1 MSWTEQNNKLSKEFV
16 FKNFSQAFAFMTQ
29 VALLAEKAD
38 HHPEWKNV
46 WNKVWIDLCTHS
58 EGSTV
63 TTKDRELAKA
73 IDAAYRP

>member
-1 MSWTEQNNKLSKEFV
+1 MSWIEQNNKLSKEFV
-16 FKNFSQAFAFMTQ
+16 FKDFSQAFAFMTQ
-29 VALLAEKAD
+29 VAFLAEKAD

-58 EGSTV
+58 AGSTV

-73 IDAAYRP
+73 IDAVYRP

>member
-63 TTKDRELAKA
+63 TSKDRELANA
-73 IDAAYRP
+73 IDTVYRP

>member
-38 HHPEWKNV
+38 HHPEWKNA
-46 WNKVWIDLCTHS
+46 WNKVWIDLCTHD

-63 TTKDRELAKA
+63 TAKDRELAKA
-73 IDAAYRP
+73 IDATYCP

>member
-29 VALLAEKAD
+29 VALLVEKAD

-46 WNKVWIDLCTHS
+46 WNKVWIELCTHS

-63 TTKDRELAKA
+63 TNKDRELAKA
-73 IDAAYRP
+73 IDAVYRP

>member
-1 MSWTEQNNKLSKEFV
+1 MSWTEQNNKLSNEFV

-63 TTKDRELAKA
+63 TSKDRDLAKA
-73 IDAAYRP
+73 IDAVYRP

>member
-46 WNKVWIDLCTHS
+46 WNKVWIELTTHS
-58 EGSTV
+58 AGNTV
-63 TTKDRELAKA
+63 TTKDRELAQA

>member
-58 EGSTV
+58 DGSTV
-63 TTKDRELAKA
+63 TSKDRELAKA
-73 IDAAYRP
+73 IDTVYRP

>member
-16 FKNFSQAFAFMTQ
+16 FKDFSQAFAFMTQ

-38 HHPEWKNV
+38 HHPEWRNV
-46 WNKVWIDLCTHS
+46 WNKVWIELCTHS
-58 EGSTV
+58 AGNTI
-63 TTKDRELAKA
+63 TAKDHELAKA

>member
-73 IDAAYRP
+73 IDAVYRP

>member
-58 EGSTV
+58 QGSTV

-73 IDAAYRP
+73 IDAVYRP

>member
-73 IDAAYRP
+73 IDTVYRP